1 MDLSNIKVQHNML
14 GVGTVIEFDSQYITV
29 QFKDK
34 TSKFV
39 YPDAFDKFL
48 KAEDPNVQEAIMAD
62 VFSVKQAEEERRQA
76 EIAVRNAEEEKKS
89 ADRQNTTSAIKK
101 PQNSADR
108 QNTTSAIKKPQNIED
123 GFGADYNVAHLARQ
137 PILTYKEI
145 EDQFN
150 IKIAGF
156 GRGINIT
163 PSTVVLIS
171 SVDKKKSGF
180 VYHDRWTAD
189 GDYIYSGE
197 GKIGDQKM
205 TSRNRAIVDAA
216 ADGKVIHLF
225 VKFSPQEYYYQGVF
239 KLVDHT
245 YENDKDENGNTRKE
259 YKFRLRRVN

>member
-1 MDLSNIKVQHNML
+1 MNMELSNIKVQHNML

-101 PQNSADR
+101 PR
-108 QNTTSAIKKPQNIED
+108 NIED

-137 PILTYKEI
+137 PILTYKEV
-145 EDQFN
+145 EDQYN

-259 YKFRLRRVN
+259 YKFRLRKVN

>member
-29 QFKDK
+29 QFTDK

-101 PQNSADR
+101 PR
-108 QNTTSAIKKPQNIED
+108 NIED

-137 PILTYKEI
+137 PILTYKEV
-145 EDQFN
+145 EDQYN

-171 SVDKKKSGF
+171 SVDKEVWICLS
-180 VYHDRWTAD
+180 
-189 GDYIYSGE
+189 
-197 GKIGDQKM
+197 
-205 TSRNRAIVDAA
+205 
-216 ADGKVIHLF
+216 
-225 VKFSPQEYYYQGVF
+225 
-239 KLVDHT
+239 
-245 YENDKDENGNTRKE
+245 
-259 YKFRLRRVN
+259 

>member
-14 GVGTVIEFDSQYITV
+14 GVGTVIEFDRQYITV
-29 QFKDK
+29 QFADK
-34 TSKFV
+34 TSKFI

-89 ADRQNTTSAIKK
+89 AERQNTASAIKK
-101 PQNSADR
+101 PR
-108 QNTTSAIKKPQNIED
+108 NIED

-259 YKFRLRRVN
+259 YKFRLRKVN

>member
-1 MDLSNIKVQHNML
+1 MDLLNIKVQHNIL
-14 GVGTVIEFDSQYITV
+14 GVGTVIEFDSHYITV
-29 QFKDK
+29 QFADK

-48 KAEDPNVQEAIMAD
+48 KAEDPDVQEAIIAD
-62 VFSVKQAEEERRQA
+62 IFSVKQAEEERRQA
-76 EIAVRNAEEEKKS
+76 EIAARNTKEERKS
-89 ADRQNTTSAIKK
+89 AEKQNTASAIKK
-101 PQNSADR
+101 SR
-108 QNTTSAIKKPQNIED
+108 NIED
-123 GFGADYNVAHLARQ
+123 GFGADYNVVHLVRQ
-137 PILTYKEI
+137 TILTYQEV

-150 IKIAGF
+150 ITIAGF

-180 VYHDRWTAD
+180 VYHDRWTTD

-216 ADGKVIHLF
+216 ADGKAIHLF
-225 VKFSPQEYYYQGVF
+225 VKFSPREYYYQGVF
-239 KLVDHT
+239 KLVDYT
-245 YENDKDENGNTRKE
+245 YENDKDEIGNTRKE
-259 YKFRLRRVN
+259 YKFRLRKVN